1 KRDKMPSVAFY
12 PASFLAKTCQL
23 LLPTN
28 DAPSMALLV
37 LRDKMTRSLAGH
49 GVPDTVKD
57 GVRSRKKCE

>member
-1 KRDKMPSVAFY
+1 MPSVTFY

-57 GVRSRKKCE
+57 EVRSGI

>member
-1 KRDKMPSVAFY
+1 MPSVAFY
-12 PASFLAKTCQL
+12 PTSFLAKTCQL

-37 LRDKMTRSLAGH
+37 LRDKMTWSLAGH

-57 GVRSRKKCE
+57 GVRFEI